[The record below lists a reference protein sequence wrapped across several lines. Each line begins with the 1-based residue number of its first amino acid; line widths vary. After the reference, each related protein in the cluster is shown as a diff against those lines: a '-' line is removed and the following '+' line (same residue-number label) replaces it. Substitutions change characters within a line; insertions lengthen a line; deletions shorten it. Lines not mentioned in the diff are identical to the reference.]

1 MTSMFSP
8 KTPPPAAAPEPRK
21 PAPMPDESSPA
32 VMEARRRALLQA
44 AGRSGRSSTILTGI
58 RDNYSG
64 TTLGGQ

>member
-1 MTSMFSP
+1 MTSMFAP
-8 KTPPPAAAPEPRK
+8 KPQPVGEAPAPRK

-32 VMEARRRALLQA
+32 VLEARRRSLLQA